1 MKIESIYEIYLKYPS
16 IQTDSRKL
24 KEGDFFVA
32 LKGPHFN
39 GNQFAL
45 RALDAGAAYALIDE
59 MPNQSEL
66 QAAELAEPGIGKR
79 LLLVDDA
86 LTTLQQLAK
95 HHREQLNIPFIA
107 ITGSNGKTT
116 SKELIYAVLASH
128 FITYTTQGNLNNHI
142 GVPLTLLSIRKDA
155 QMAVIE
161 MGANHQKEIESYCA
175 YTLPTHGVITNCGKA
190 HLEGFGGIEGVR
202 KGKGELYQFL
212 RDHNGTA
219 FVYADYDYLQPMSA
233 GIANILHYGNSKGLV
248 QGRIESS
255 EPFLTVAV
263 TAGLGTADSGNAS
276 HSAAPQQEDNQV
288 MNSIL
293 IKSQLVGDY
302 NLPNILC
309 ALTIGKYFG
318 VPTEKMVKAI
328 ESYAPSNSRSQLIEQ
343 GTNHIILDAYNANPS
358 SMKVAI
364 ENFARIHA
372 ERKILLL
379 GGMMELGT
387 ESIAEHK
394 ALVELI
400 ASLGFKEVVLVG
412 GDFIYT
418 KDLFEQYN
426 AAANTSTNN
435 YTTTN
440 ITTNKIGPIFT
451 YKDNAQEARECL
463 AALNPQNCYI
473 LIKGSRSMK
482 MEQVLG

>member
-1 MKIESIYEIYLKYPS
+1 MNIESIYEIYLQYPS
-16 IQTDSRKL
+16 IQTDTRKL
-24 KEGDFFVA
+24 KEGDLFVA
-32 LKGPHFN
+32 LKGPNFN

-45 RALDAGAAYALIDE
+45 RALDTGAAYAIIDE

-95 HHREQLNIPFIA
+95 HHREQLAIPFIA

-142 GVPLTLLSIRKDA
+142 GVPLTLLSIREDA

-233 GIANILHYGNSKGLV
+233 GIANIVHYGNSKGLV

-263 TAGLGTADSGNAS
+263 TAGLDS
-276 HSAAPQQEDNQV
+276 PV
-288 MNSIL
+288 L
-293 IKSQLVGDY
+293 IHSQLVGDY

-372 ERKILLL
+372 NRKILLL
-379 GGMMELGT
+379 GGMMELGA

-426 AAANTSTNN
+426 A
-435 YTTTN
+435 
-440 ITTNKIGPIFT
+440 PIFT
-451 YKDNAQEARECL
+451 YKDNALEAREWL